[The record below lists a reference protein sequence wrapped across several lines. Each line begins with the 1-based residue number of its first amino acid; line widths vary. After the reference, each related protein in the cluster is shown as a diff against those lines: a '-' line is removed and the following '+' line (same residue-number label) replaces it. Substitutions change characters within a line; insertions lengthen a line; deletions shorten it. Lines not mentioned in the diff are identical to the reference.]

1 MALLLLLPPP
11 VKMLSVVII
20 ILGTCLLILVYIIQR
35 PWASADTGRTAIL
48 YNDIDK
54 HGYAPSAYYSEN
66 TFPLKINLINT
77 GNIIPYLNETLTL
90 AAEEINKRC
99 NYDVFETV
107 CTRGPRHRTEKSMC
121 VNVVSYVHE
130 EYHESFDG
138 PGQVLA
144 HATLPPFK
152 ILCIDFSETWTA
164 DLLYC
169 TVLHEMGHILG
180 LIHNSDAKSIMYL
193 YRTRDT
199 TYTDDDVENIYN
211 IYPFMRP
218 SAADKKSIN

>member
-1 MALLLLLPPP
+1 
-11 VKMLSVVII
+11 MLSVVII
-20 ILGTCLLILVYIIQR
+20 ILGICLLILVYIIQH
-35 PWASADTGRTAIL
+35 PWASGNNGKAATL
-48 YNDIDK
+48 YNEITK
-54 HGYAPSAYYSEN
+54 HGYSPSVYYTSH

-77 GNIIPYLNETLTL
+77 GNVIPYLDETLTL
-90 AAEEINKRC
+90 AATEINKRC
-99 NYDVFETV
+99 NFDVFETV
-107 CTRGPRHRTEKSMC
+107 CTRGPRYRTEKSMC

-169 TVLHEMGHILG
+169 TILHEIGHILG
-180 LIHNSDAKSIMYL
+180 LIHNSDAQSVMYL
-193 YRTRDT
+193 YRTKDT
-199 TYTDDDVENIYN
+199 TYTDADVENIYS

-218 SAADKKSIN
+218 SAAKNKKIV